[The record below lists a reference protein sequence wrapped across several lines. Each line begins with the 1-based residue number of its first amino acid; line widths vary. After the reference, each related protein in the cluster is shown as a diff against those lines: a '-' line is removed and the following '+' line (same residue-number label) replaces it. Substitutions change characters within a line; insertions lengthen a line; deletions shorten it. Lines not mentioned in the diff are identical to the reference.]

1 MTGDEPGG
9 GMGMPIGEATRRL
22 LRARGLDATMTLAEV
37 LAVWTEVVG
46 DHVATHVRPAGLHAV
61 TLTVEVDDPAWATQI
76 QFLSG
81 TILEGLRERLGER
94 APAGLNVRV
103 ARPGGGGG
111 QRRN

>member
-1 MTGDEPGG
+1 MTGDEPGA

-37 LAVWTEVVG
+37 FGVWTDVVG
-46 DHVATHVRPAGLHAV
+46 AHVAAHVRPVGLHAV
-61 TLTVEVDDPAWATQI
+61 TLTVEVDEPAWATQI

-81 TILEGLRERLGER
+81 TILQGLKDRLGDR
-94 APAGLNVRV
+94 APAALNVRV
-103 ARPGGGGG
+103 ARPGAGGP